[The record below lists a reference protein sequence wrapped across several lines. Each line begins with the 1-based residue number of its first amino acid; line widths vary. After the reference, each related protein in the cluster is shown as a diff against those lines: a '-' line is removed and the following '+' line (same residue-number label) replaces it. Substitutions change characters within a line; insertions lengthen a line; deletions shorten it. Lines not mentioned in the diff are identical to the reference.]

1 METGYIVA
9 AFGSM
14 QSQKDLDVF
23 KKKSSQNLN
32 KGFFKRFSFFKN
44 KKNEK
49 IETVS
54 FISTKEFAEKLSKI
68 LNTEV
73 LPFDLYFPDR
83 NKAFLEN
90 LKNSKIEKWIVFPL
104 SPIFNH
110 SLSSCSA
117 KFFSDSLEEELLNR
131 IFWIRSFAK
140 NRSFISYYQKKIKEF
155 LFNNDLL
162 QKESILIFSACLE
175 NINLDMYK
183 QSAFELAKEILKG
196 FPYILGKNIFSLEG
210 SPLKDLDLKERKNV
224 IFISL
229 SNLCTNYE
237 NFILEKD
244 VFPLI
249 KNICLT
255 PYSLNFTFDKDWQI
269 AMEDIL
275 QEELTLN
282 KALLLK

>member
-23 KKKSSQNLN
+23 KKKSTQNSN
-32 KGFFKRFSFFKN
+32 KGFFKRFSFFKG
-44 KKNEK
+44 KENEK

-54 FISTKEFAEKLSKI
+54 FISSKEFAEKLSKI
-68 LNTEV
+68 LNTDV
-73 LPFDLYFPDR
+73 LPFDLYFPER

-104 SPIFNH
+104 SAIFNH
-110 SLSSCSA
+110 NLSSGSA
-117 KFFSDSLEEELLNR
+117 KFFSDSLEEKLLDK

-183 QSAFELAKEILKG
+183 QSAFELTKEILKG

-210 SPLKDLDLKERKNV
+210 SPLEDLDLKERKNV

-237 NFILEKD
+237 NFIFEKN

-249 KNICLT
+249 KNSGLT
-255 PYSLNFTFDKDWQI
+255 PYSLSFTFDKDWQI